1 MKLFAVGLVALS
13 TAAGAAEL
21 SAKNGLEFLVVNGKS
36 VTKIANDGDKKLDL
50 NPGKYQI
57 VARFDEE
64 VKRGSKST
72 IFTSKPYVFEIE
84 MSSEDLFLVVPKF
97 KFESQ
102 ASAFFKKPEWMIEN
116 KSSGAVQS
124 ISGVRLTG
132 VGFGSFNNM
141 EKAVAQYNSD
151 NGIIFEGGQAKNL
164 EEMLVSVDDKGNVN
178 IKGDTLTQLKL
189 WYTKASIEEKKAFK
203 RWMIEQD
210 F

>member
-1 MKLFAVGLVALS
+1 MKLVAIGLVVVS
-13 TAAGAAEL
+13 SVVGAAEL
-21 SAKNGLEFLVVNGKS
+21 TTKNGLEFLVVNGKS
-36 VTKIANDGDKKLDL
+36 ATNVAKGGDKKLDL
-50 NPGKYQI
+50 DPGKYQI

-84 MSSEDLFLVVPKF
+84 MSNQDLVLVIPKL

-102 ASAFFKKPEWMIEN
+102 AAAFFKKPEWEIEN

-151 NGIIFEGGQAKNL
+151 NGIIFESGEAKNL
-164 EEMLVSVDDKGNVN
+164 EEMLVNVDEKGNVN

-189 WYTKASIEEKKAFK
+189 WYTKASTEEKKAFK

>member
-1 MKLFAVGLVALS
+1 MKLFFVGLFALS

-64 VKRGSKST
+64 VKRGAKST

-84 MSSEDLFLVVPKF
+84 MSNQDLVLTVPKL
-97 KFESQ
+97 KSESQ
-102 ASAFFKKPEWMIEN
+102 AAAFFKKPKWEIEN
-116 KSSGAVQS
+116 KSSGTVQS
-124 ISGVRLTG
+124 ISGVRLNG

-151 NGIIFEGGQAKNL
+151 NGIIFESGEAKNL
-164 EEMLVSVDDKGNVN
+164 EEVLVNVDEKGNVS

-189 WYTKASIEEKKAFK
+189 WYTKASTEEKKVFK